1 MEPFDYPQVCGS
13 IRAKSRRNG
22 GVFTQTAVFTAAA
35 KTNALP
41 LRFYPLRNN
50 IALCTLGADERPL
63 TGHDEVTSVDRSLV
77 LSSTAVHLGEHG
89 SIHDLAESEIY
100 RWANVHGYVALHRTQ
115 PIYLSENRCMMHLR
129 LTGVRLGME
138 QVVVYT
144 RLSGGM
150 ARVDRLW
157 HPLSERENDPSAAV
171 FAATAA
177 ALTAL

>member
-1 MEPFDYPQVCGS
+1 M
-13 IRAKSRRNG
+13 
-22 GVFTQTAVFTAAA
+22 
-35 KTNALP
+35 
-41 LRFYPLRNN
+41 
-50 IALCTLGADERPL
+50 
-63 TGHDEVTSVDRSLV
+63 DRSLV

-100 RWANVHGYVALHRTQ
+100 RWANVRGYVALHRTQ

-177 ALTAL
+177 ALSNLLIHKKFIYILSTLCYNTIVYVTNGAIAPF

>member
-1 MEPFDYPQVCGS
+1 M
-13 IRAKSRRNG
+13 
-22 GVFTQTAVFTAAA
+22 
-35 KTNALP
+35 
-41 LRFYPLRNN
+41 
-50 IALCTLGADERPL
+50 
-63 TGHDEVTSVDRSLV
+63 

-100 RWANVHGYVALHRTQ
+100 RWANVRGYVALHRTQ

-150 ARVDRLW
+150 ARVDRCGIPCPNGKTTRPPPCLPPQP
-157 HPLSERENDPSAAV
+157 PLYSFIISAICLIHKKFIYILSTLCYNIIVYVTNGAIAP
-171 FAATAA
+171 F
-177 ALTAL
+177 

>member
-1 MEPFDYPQVCGS
+1 M
-13 IRAKSRRNG
+13 
-22 GVFTQTAVFTAAA
+22 
-35 KTNALP
+35 
-41 LRFYPLRNN
+41 
-50 IALCTLGADERPL
+50 
-63 TGHDEVTSVDRSLV
+63 

-100 RWANVHGYVALHRTQ
+100 RWANVRGYVALHR
-115 PIYLSENRCMMHLR
+115 PSPSIFSENRCMMHLR

-157 HPLSERENDPSAAV
+157 HPLSEQENDPSAAV
-171 FAATAA
+171 ICRHSRCFNSFIISAICLFTKKFIYILSTLCYNTIVYVTNGAIAPF
-177 ALTAL
+177 

>member
-1 MEPFDYPQVCGS
+1 M
-13 IRAKSRRNG
+13 
-22 GVFTQTAVFTAAA
+22 
-35 KTNALP
+35 
-41 LRFYPLRNN
+41 
-50 IALCTLGADERPL
+50 
-63 TGHDEVTSVDRSLV
+63 

-100 RWANVHGYVALHRTQ
+100 RWANVRGYVALHRTQ

-150 ARVDRLW
+150 PVASPVQTGKRPVRRRVCRHSRRFNSFIISAICLFTKNLFIFC
-157 HPLSERENDPSAAV
+157 PLYAIILSYM
-171 FAATAA
+171 
-177 ALTAL
+177 

>member
-1 MEPFDYPQVCGS
+1 M
-13 IRAKSRRNG
+13 
-22 GVFTQTAVFTAAA
+22 
-35 KTNALP
+35 
-41 LRFYPLRNN
+41 
-50 IALCTLGADERPL
+50 
-63 TGHDEVTSVDRSLV
+63 DRSLV

-100 RWANVHGYVALHRTQ
+100 RWANVRGYVALHRTQ

-157 HPLSERENDPSAAV
+157 LPCPNGKTTHLPPCLPPQPPL
-171 FAATAA
+171 
-177 ALTAL
+177 

>member
-1 MEPFDYPQVCGS
+1 M
-13 IRAKSRRNG
+13 
-22 GVFTQTAVFTAAA
+22 
-35 KTNALP
+35 
-41 LRFYPLRNN
+41 
-50 IALCTLGADERPL
+50 LGADERPL

-100 RWANVHGYVALHRTQ
+100 RWANVRGYVALHRTQ

-157 HPLSERENDPSAAV
+157 HPLSERENRRRVCRHSRCFNSFIISAICLFTKNLFISCPLYAII
-171 FAATAA
+171 
-177 ALTAL
+177 LSYM

>member
-1 MEPFDYPQVCGS
+1 M
-13 IRAKSRRNG
+13 
-22 GVFTQTAVFTAAA
+22 
-35 KTNALP
+35 
-41 LRFYPLRNN
+41 
-50 IALCTLGADERPL
+50 
-63 TGHDEVTSVDRSLV
+63 DRSLV

-100 RWANVHGYVALHRTQ
+100 RWANVRGYVALHRTQ

-177 ALTAL
+177 ALTAFIISAICLFTKKFIYILSTLCYNTIVYVTNGAIAPF

>member
-1 MEPFDYPQVCGS
+1 M
-13 IRAKSRRNG
+13 
-22 GVFTQTAVFTAAA
+22 
-35 KTNALP
+35 
-41 LRFYPLRNN
+41 
-50 IALCTLGADERPL
+50 
-63 TGHDEVTSVDRSLV
+63 

-100 RWANVHGYVALHRTQ
+100 RWANVRGYVALHRTQ

-150 ARVDRLW
+150 ARVDPCPNRKTTRPPPCLPPQP
-157 HPLSERENDPSAAV
+157 PL
-171 FAATAA
+171 
-177 ALTAL
+177 

>member
-1 MEPFDYPQVCGS
+1 M
-13 IRAKSRRNG
+13 
-22 GVFTQTAVFTAAA
+22 
-35 KTNALP
+35 
-41 LRFYPLRNN
+41 
-50 IALCTLGADERPL
+50 
-63 TGHDEVTSVDRSLV
+63 DRSLV

-157 HPLSERENDPSAAV
+157 HPLSEQENDPSTAV

>member
-1 MEPFDYPQVCGS
+1 M
-13 IRAKSRRNG
+13 
-22 GVFTQTAVFTAAA
+22 
-35 KTNALP
+35 
-41 LRFYPLRNN
+41 
-50 IALCTLGADERPL
+50 
-63 TGHDEVTSVDRSLV
+63 DRSLV

-100 RWANVHGYVALHRTQ
+100 RSANVRGYVALHRAQ

-144 RLSGGM
+144 RLSDGM

>member
-1 MEPFDYPQVCGS
+1 M
-13 IRAKSRRNG
+13 
-22 GVFTQTAVFTAAA
+22 
-35 KTNALP
+35 
-41 LRFYPLRNN
+41 
-50 IALCTLGADERPL
+50 
-63 TGHDEVTSVDRSLV
+63 

-100 RWANVHGYVALHRTQ
+100 RWANVRGYVALHRTQ

-150 ARVDRLW
+150 ACRPPVASPVRTGKRPIRRRVCRHSRRFNGFIISAICLFTKNLFIFC
-157 HPLSERENDPSAAV
+157 PLYAIILSYM
-171 FAATAA
+171 
-177 ALTAL
+177 